1 MEGLL
6 DLDIFKNLNFF
17 NLLGGVPLGKLALVF
32 LILVATQFFRKL
44 ITNFIVGVIEQFT
57 SKTKTTLDDE
67 LIEILKPALNLI
79 VLILGIWLAQALVAQ
94 ELGGQLSAN
103 IDKIINFLLI
113 LIVGNVV
120 FRAASLL
127 GRILANTILRTESEL
142 DNLFRP
148 FIPKVFQTVAI
159 MLVVIKASEIFL
171 GASAGALVGLLGGA
185 GITIGLL
192 FKDIVYD
199 WFCTAII
206 YLDKLYKE
214 GDWIFVTGIEG
225 LAQVVEVGFRST
237 TLKSTSRG
245 TVKKMPNSQM
255 ITGIVDNWWQKTGD
269 DPLLWGI
276 NTTLKIDGISAEK
289 TARICQDIRNTIPT
303 IEGMSSK
310 CLVRFTH
317 IEENARVIAIRG
329 FVLVEDPKLYFVNEE
344 KLNLAV
350 LKVLEQE
357 GIDSLHIYLRTEP
370 ESYKK
375 ALASVNN

>member
-1 MEGLL
+1 MERLL
-6 DLDIFKNLNFF
+6 DTFKNWDFF
-17 NLLGGVPLGKLALVF
+17 NLLGGIPFGKLALVF

-44 ITNFIVGVIEQFT
+44 ITNFIVSFIERFT
-57 SKTKTTLDDE
+57 SKTETTLDDE
-67 LIEILKPALNLI
+67 LVEILKPGLNLM
-79 VLILGIWLAQALVAQ
+79 VLVSGIWLAQAVVAQ
-94 ELGGQLSAN
+94 ELGEQLSAN
-103 IDKIINFLLI
+103 IDKIINFVLI

-148 FIPKVFQTVAI
+148 FIPKVFQAVAI

-206 YLDKLYKE
+206 YIDKLYKE
-214 GDWIFVTGIEG
+214 GDWLFVTGIDGFAE
-225 LAQVVEVGFRST
+225 VVEVGFRST
-237 TLKSTSRG
+237 TLKSITWGSM
-245 TVKKMPNSQM
+245 KKMPNSKM
-255 ITGIVDNWWQKTGD
+255 INGTVQNWSQKIGNA
-269 DPLLWGI
+269 PLAWGI
-276 NTTLKIDGISAEK
+276 NTTLKIDNISAKK
-289 TARICQDIRNTIPT
+289 TARVCQSLRETIAT
-303 IEGMSSK
+303 IEGISK
-310 CLVRFTH
+310 CLVRFTN
-317 IEENARVIAIRG
+317 IEENARVIKIRA
-329 FVLVEDPKLYFVNEE
+329 FVENRNLYFVNEE

-350 LKVLEQE
+350 LEILEQE
-357 GIDSLHIYLRTEP
+357 GIDALHIDLRTEP

-375 ALASVNN
+375 TLASINN